1 MNSIDIFPWNEGF
14 STGVSI
20 IDDQHKQLIQLLNLL
35 ASHVAYKT
43 DIPALNNIFD
53 QLADYAIYH
62 FKTEE
67 AIWHKYF
74 PEDSLETN
82 HKDIHSSFISTVTS
96 LKNNEN
102 SEPIN
107 IVIEKLLSFLTSW
120 LATHILETD
129 RFMALTVL
137 ALQSGMSMESAK
149 KQASDRM
156 GGAMR
161 TLIDIVLSTYGN
173 HVANTLHLMREIK
186 DHQKAEEDLIQ
197 ALKEQKES
205 ATRVQSLMD
214 SALDAVVSMDETGKV
229 IAWNPQAEV
238 IFGYSREESLGRDV
252 ADLIVPPVHRE
263 AHRQGMARFIS
274 TNSPSI
280 LGRRIEITG
289 MRSDGTEFPVELTI
303 SGLLQNNKHVF
314 NAYIRD
320 ITDRKKHEEA
330 IYDLAF
336 FDPLTHLPNRR
347 LMLDRLEQ
355 KLRSS
360 DRLNLS
366 SAIFFITINDF
377 KILNTTQ
384 GHDAAD
390 LLLIEIARRLQSN
403 LYKNDTV
410 ASLGG
415 AEFAVLLDLLN
426 KEIDIVANLATKV
439 AEKLLTAI
447 GQPLKLQGNDYHCS
461 ASIGITL
468 FNSNAIASDE
478 LLKHAE
484 AAMQQAEQQGRNS
497 IKFYDPETQAALE
510 ARAKLETL
518 LRKAIPDELQLY
530 YQMQVNRTGLINCA
544 EVLVRWVHPKNGII
558 SPANFIPL
566 AEETGLILPIGLWV
580 LETACKQLKNW
591 EHIENARHLSLAVN
605 VSAKQFHQPDFVEQ
619 VLKIFKSTEVD
630 PSKLKLELTESLL
643 INNVE
648 DIILKMTILGTKGV
662 KFSLDDFGTGF
673 SSLSYL
679 KRLPLN
685 QLKIDQSFVR
695 DALIDPNDAA
705 IVRTIIA
712 LGQSMG
718 LDVIAEGVET
728 EDQRNFLEIH
738 GCNQFQGYL
747 FSKPVPLHEFEALL
761 DIKLDQL

>member
-14 STGVSI
+14 NTGVSI

-43 DIPALNNIFD
+43 DIPALNSIFKE
-53 QLADYAIYH
+53 LADYAIYH

-67 AIWHKYF
+67 SIWHEYF
-74 PEDSLETN
+74 PEDSLEIN
-82 HKDIHSSFISTVTS
+82 HKKIHSNFIATVTS
-96 LKNNEN
+96 LKDNKNA
-102 SEPIN
+102 EPIN

-120 LATHILETD
+120 LALHILETD
-129 RFMALTVL
+129 RFMAFTVL
-137 ALQSGMSMESAK
+137 ALQSGLPMESAK

-156 GGAMR
+156 SGTMR
-161 TLIDIVLSTYGN
+161 TLIDIVLSTYSN
-173 HVANTLHLMREIK
+173 HVNNTLHLMREIK
-186 DHQKAEEDLIQ
+186 DHQKAESDLIE
-197 ALKEQKES
+197 ALNEQKES

-214 SALDAVVSMDETGKV
+214 SALDAVVGMDENGKV

-238 IFGYSREESLGRDV
+238 IFGYSREESMGSDV
-252 ADLIVPPVHRE
+252 ADLIVPPMHRE
-263 AHRQGMARFIS
+263 AHRRGMARFIS
-274 TNSPSI
+274 TNEPSI
-280 LGRRIEITG
+280 IGRRIEIIG

-303 SGLLQNNKHVF
+303 SGLLQNNKHIF

-336 FDPLTHLPNRR
+336 YDPLTHLPNRR

-366 SAIFFITINDF
+366 SAIFFISINDF

-384 GHDAAD
+384 GHNAAD
-390 LLLIEIARRLQSN
+390 SLLIEVAKRLQSN

-415 AEFAVLLDLLN
+415 GEFAVLLDLLN
-426 KEIDIVANLATKV
+426 KEIDLAASLTTRV

-447 GQPLKLQGNDYHCS
+447 GLPLKLQDNDYHCS
-461 ASIGITL
+461 VSIGITL
-468 FNSNAIASDE
+468 FNNNTIAADE
-478 LLKHAE
+478 LLKHAD

-497 IKFYDPETQAALE
+497 IKFYDPDTQAALE

-518 LRKAIPDELQLY
+518 LRKAIPNELQLY
-530 YQMQVNRTGLINCA
+530 YQMQVDRTGLINCA
-544 EVLVRWVHPKNGII
+544 EVLVRWIHPKNGII
-558 SPANFIPL
+558 SPADFIPL

-580 LETACKQLKNW
+580 LETACKQLKDW
-591 EHIENARHLSLAVN
+591 EHVDNARHLSLAVN
-605 VSAKQFHQPDFVEQ
+605 VSAKQFHQPDFVDQ
-619 VLKIFKSTEVD
+619 VLKIFKSTNVD

-643 INNVE
+643 INNVD
-648 DIILKMTILGTKGV
+648 DIILKMTTLGAKGV

-718 LDVIAEGVET
+718 LDVIAEGVES
-728 EDQRNFLEIH
+728 EGQRNFLEIH
-738 GCNQFQGYL
+738 GCNNFQGYL

-761 DIKLDQL
+761 EIIT

>member
-14 STGVSI
+14 NTGVSL
-20 IDDQHKQLIQLLNLL
+20 IDDQHRQLIRLLNLL

-43 DIPALNNIFD
+43 DIPALNSIFKE
-53 QLADYAIYH
+53 LADYAIYH

-67 AIWHKYF
+67 AIWHEYF

-82 HKDIHSSFISTVTS
+82 HKEIHNNFISTVTS

-107 IVIEKLLSFLTSW
+107 IVIENLLSFLTNW
-120 LATHILETD
+120 LASHILETD
-129 RFMALTVL
+129 RFMALTVI
-137 ALQSGMSMESAK
+137 ALQSGLSMESAK
-149 KQASDRM
+149 IQASDRM
-156 GGAMR
+156 SGTMR

-173 HVANTLHLMREIK
+173 HVTNTLYLMREIK
-186 DHQKAEEDLIQ
+186 DHQKAENDLIQ
-197 ALKEQKES
+197 ALTEQKES

-214 SALDAVVSMDETGKV
+214 SALDAVVGMDENGKV

-238 IFGYSREESLGRDV
+238 IFGYSREASMGKDV
-252 ADLIVPPVHRE
+252 ADLIVPPMHRE
-263 AHRQGMARFIS
+263 AHRRGMVRFIS
-274 TNSPSI
+274 TNEPSI
-280 LGRRIEITG
+280 IGRRIEIIG

-303 SGLLQNNKHVF
+303 SGLLQNNKHIF

-336 FDPLTHLPNRR
+336 YDPLTHLPNRR

-360 DRLNLS
+360 DRMNLS
-366 SAIFFITINDF
+366 SAIFFISINDF

-384 GHDAAD
+384 GHNAAD
-390 LLLIEIARRLQSN
+390 SLLIEVAKRLQSN

-415 AEFAVLLDLLN
+415 GEFAVLLDLLN
-426 KEIDIVANLATKV
+426 KEIDLAATLTTRV

-447 GQPLKLQGNDYHCS
+447 GLPLKLQDNDYHCS

-468 FNSNAIASDE
+468 FNNNAIAADE
-478 LLKHAE
+478 LLKHAD
-484 AAMQQAEQQGRNS
+484 AAMQQAEQHGRNS
-497 IKFYDPETQAALE
+497 INFYDPDTQAALE

-530 YQMQVNRTGLINCA
+530 YQMQVDRTGLINCA
-544 EVLVRWVHPKNGII
+544 EVLVRWIHPKNGII
-558 SPANFIPL
+558 SPADFIPL

-580 LETACKQLKNW
+580 LETACKQLKDW
-591 EHIENARHLSLAVN
+591 EQVDNARHLSLAVN
-605 VSAKQFHQPDFVEQ
+605 VSAKQFHQPDFVDQ
-619 VLKIFKSTEVD
+619 VIKIIKGTNVD

-648 DIILKMTILGTKGV
+648 DIIFKMTSLGAKGV

-695 DALIDPNDAA
+695 DALNDPNDAA

-718 LDVIAEGVET
+718 LDVIAEGVES

-738 GCNQFQGYL
+738 GCNNFQGYL

-761 DIKLDQL
+761 EIIT

>member
-43 DIPALNNIFD
+43 DIPALNIIFKE
-53 QLADYAIYH
+53 LADYAIYH
-62 FKTEE
+62 FETEE
-67 AIWHKYF
+67 AIWHEYF
-74 PEDSLETN
+74 PEDSLEKN
-82 HKDIHSSFISTVTS
+82 HKETHNNFIATVSS

-102 SEPIN
+102 AEPIN
-107 IVIEKLLSFLTSW
+107 VVIEKLLFFLSSW
-120 LATHILETD
+120 LASHILESD
-129 RFMALTVL
+129 MFMALTVL
-137 ALQSGMSMESAK
+137 GLKSGMPIESAK
-149 KQASDRM
+149 KQASERM
-156 GGAMR
+156 SGTMR

-173 HVANTLHLMREIK
+173 RVTNTLHLMREIK
-186 DHQKAEEDLIQ
+186 GHQKTESDLIQ
-197 ALKEQKES
+197 VLKEQKES
-205 ATRVQSLMD
+205 AARIQSLMD
-214 SALDAVVSMDETGKV
+214 SALDAVVGMDENGKV

-238 IFGYSREESLGRDV
+238 IFGYSREESIGRDV
-252 ADLIVPPVHRE
+252 ADLIVPPIHRE
-263 AHRQGMARFIS
+263 AHRQGMARFIT
-274 TNSPSI
+274 TNEPSI
-280 LGRRIEITG
+280 IGKRVEITG

-303 SGLLQNNKHVF
+303 SGLLQNNKHIF

-336 FDPLTHLPNRR
+336 YDPLTHLPNRR

-366 SAIFFITINDF
+366 SAIFFISINDF
-377 KILNTTQ
+377 KVLNTTH
-384 GHDAAD
+384 GHNAAD
-390 LLLIEIARRLQSN
+390 LLLIEIAKRLQDN

-410 ASLGG
+410 ARLDGG
-415 AEFAVLLDLLN
+415 EFAIVLDLLN
-426 KEIDIVANLATKV
+426 NEIEMAATMATKV
-439 AEKLLTAI
+439 AKKLLTAI
-447 GQPLKLQGNDYHCS
+447 GLPLTLQVSDYHCS

-468 FNSNAIASDE
+468 FINNVIASDE

-484 AAMQQAEQQGRNS
+484 AAMQQAVHHGRNE
-497 IKFYDPETQAALE
+497 IKFYDPETQSALE
-510 ARAKLETL
+510 TRAKLETL
-518 LRKAIPDELQLY
+518 LHKAIPDELQLY
-530 YQMQVNRTGLINCA
+530 YQMQVDRNGLINCA
-544 EVLVRWVHPKNGII
+544 EVLVRWIHPKNGII

-566 AEETGLILPIGLWV
+566 AEETGLILPLGLWV
-580 LETACKQLKNW
+580 LETACKQLKDW
-591 EHIENARHLSLAVN
+591 EQIDNARHLSLAVN
-605 VSAKQFHQPDFVEQ
+605 VSAKQFHQPDFVDQ
-619 VLKIFKSTEVD
+619 VLKIFKSTDVD

-648 DIILKMTILGTKGV
+648 DIILKMTILGAKGV

-718 LDVIAEGVET
+718 LDVIAEGVEI
-728 EDQRNFLEIH
+728 EDQRKFLEIH
-738 GCNQFQGYL
+738 GCNHFQGYL

-761 DIKLDQL
+761 EIN

>member
-14 STGVSI
+14 NTGVSL
-20 IDDQHKQLIQLLNLL
+20 IDDQHRQLIRLLNLL

-43 DIPALNNIFD
+43 DIPALNSIFKE
-53 QLADYAIYH
+53 LADYAIYH

-67 AIWHKYF
+67 AIWHEYF
-74 PEDSLETN
+74 PEDSLEIN
-82 HKDIHSSFISTVTS
+82 HKEIHNNFISTVTS

-107 IVIEKLLSFLTSW
+107 IVIEKLLSFLTNW
-120 LATHILETD
+120 LASHILETD
-129 RFMALTVL
+129 RFMALTVI
-137 ALQSGMSMESAK
+137 ALQSGLSMESAK
-149 KQASDRM
+149 IQASDRM
-156 GGAMR
+156 SGTMR

-173 HVANTLHLMREIK
+173 HVTNTLYLMREIK
-186 DHQKAEEDLIQ
+186 DHQKAENDLIQ
-197 ALKEQKES
+197 ALTEQKES

-214 SALDAVVSMDETGKV
+214 SALDAVVGMDENGKV

-238 IFGYSREESLGRDV
+238 IFGYSREASMGKDV
-252 ADLIVPPVHRE
+252 ADLIVPPMHRE
-263 AHRQGMARFIS
+263 AHRRGMVRFIS
-274 TNSPSI
+274 TNEPSI
-280 LGRRIEITG
+280 IGRRIEIIG

-303 SGLLQNNKHVF
+303 SGLLQNNKHIF

-336 FDPLTHLPNRR
+336 YDPLTHLPNRR

-360 DRLNLS
+360 DRMNLS
-366 SAIFFITINDF
+366 SAIFFISINDF

-384 GHDAAD
+384 GHNAAD
-390 LLLIEIARRLQSN
+390 SLLIEVAKRLQSN

-415 AEFAVLLDLLN
+415 GEFAVLLDLLN
-426 KEIDIVANLATKV
+426 KEIDLAATLTTRV

-447 GQPLKLQGNDYHCS
+447 GLPLKLQDNDYHCS

-468 FNSNAIASDE
+468 FNNNAIAADE
-478 LLKHAE
+478 LLKHAD
-484 AAMQQAEQQGRNS
+484 AAMQQAEQHGRNS
-497 IKFYDPETQAALE
+497 IKFYDPDTQAALE

-530 YQMQVNRTGLINCA
+530 YQMQVDRTGLINCA
-544 EVLVRWVHPKNGII
+544 EVLVRWIHPKNGII
-558 SPANFIPL
+558 SPADFIPL

-580 LETACKQLKNW
+580 LETACKQLKDW
-591 EHIENARHLSLAVN
+591 EQVDNARHLSLAVN
-605 VSAKQFHQPDFVEQ
+605 VSAKQFHQPDFVDQ
-619 VLKIFKSTEVD
+619 VIKIIKGTNVD

-648 DIILKMTILGTKGV
+648 DIIFKMTSLGAKGV

-695 DALIDPNDAA
+695 DALNDPNDAA

-718 LDVIAEGVET
+718 LDVIAEGVES

-738 GCNQFQGYL
+738 GCNNFQGYL

-761 DIKLDQL
+761 EIIT

>member
-447 GQPLKLQGNDYHCS
+447 GQPLKLQDNDYHCS

>member
-648 DIILKMTILGTKGV
+648 DIVLKMTILGTKGV

>member
-1 MNSIDIFPWNEGF
+1 M
-14 STGVSI
+14 
-20 IDDQHKQLIQLLNLL
+20 
-35 ASHVAYKT
+35 
-43 DIPALNNIFD
+43 
-53 QLADYAIYH
+53 
-62 FKTEE
+62 
-67 AIWHKYF
+67 
-74 PEDSLETN
+74 
-82 HKDIHSSFISTVTS
+82 
-96 LKNNEN
+96 
-102 SEPIN
+102 EP
-107 IVIEKLLSFLTSW
+107 
-120 LATHILETD
+120 
-129 RFMALTVL
+129 
-137 ALQSGMSMESAK
+137 
-149 KQASDRM
+149 
-156 GGAMR
+156 
-161 TLIDIVLSTYGN
+161 
-173 HVANTLHLMREIK
+173 
-186 DHQKAEEDLIQ
+186 
-197 ALKEQKES
+197 
-205 ATRVQSLMD
+205 
-214 SALDAVVSMDETGKV
+214 
-229 IAWNPQAEV
+229 
-238 IFGYSREESLGRDV
+238 
-252 ADLIVPPVHRE
+252 
-263 AHRQGMARFIS
+263 
-274 TNSPSI
+274 
-280 LGRRIEITG
+280 
-289 MRSDGTEFPVELTI
+289 EFPVELTV

-366 SAIFFITINDF
+366 SAIFFISINDF

-390 LLLIEIARRLQSN
+390 LLIIEIAKRLQSN

-415 AEFAVLLDLLN
+415 AEFAVLLGLIN
-426 KEIDIVANLATKV
+426 KEIDMVANLTTKV

-447 GQPLKLQGNDYHCS
+447 GQPLKLQDSDYHCS

-468 FNSNAIASDE
+468 FNSNAIAADE

-497 IKFYDPETQAALE
+497 IKFYDPDTQAALE

-544 EVLVRWVHPKNGII
+544 EVLVRWAHPKNGII

-591 EHIENARHLSLAVN
+591 EHIDNARHLSLAVN

-648 DIILKMTILGTKGV
+648 DIILKMTILGAKGV

-705 IVRTIIA
+705 IVRMIIA

-718 LDVIAEGVET
+718 LDVIAEGVES
-728 EDQRNFLEIH
+728 EDQRSFLEIH

-747 FSKPVPLHEFEALL
+747 FSKPVPLNEFEALL
-761 DIKLDQL
+761 DID

>member
-14 STGVSI
+14 STGLSI
-20 IDDQHKQLIQLLNLL
+20 IDDQHKELIHLLNLL

-43 DIPALNNIFD
+43 DILALNSIFD
-53 QLADYAIYH
+53 RLADYAIYH

-67 AIWHKYF
+67 SIWHEYF

-82 HKDIHSSFISTVTS
+82 HKNIHSSFISTVTS
-96 LKNNEN
+96 LKNNEKA
-102 SEPIN
+102 EPIN

-120 LATHILETD
+120 LASHILETD

-137 ALQSGMSMESAK
+137 ALKSGMSMQAAK

-156 GGAMR
+156 SGAMR

-173 HVANTLHLMREIK
+173 HVANTLYLMREIK
-186 DHQKAEEDLIQ
+186 DHQKTEADLTQ

-205 ATRVQSLMD
+205 AARVQSLMD
-214 SALDAVVSMDETGKV
+214 SALDAVVSMDEAGKV

-238 IFGYSREESLGRDV
+238 IFGYSREESIGRDV
-252 ADLIVPPVHRE
+252 GDLIVPPLHRE
-263 AHRQGMARFIS
+263 AHRQGMARFMS
-274 TNSPSI
+274 THSPSI
-280 LGRRIEITG
+280 IGRRIEITG

-303 SGLLQNNKHVF
+303 SGLQQNNKHVF

-355 KLRSS
+355 RLRSS
-360 DRLNLS
+360 DRLNLG

-390 LLLIEIARRLQSN
+390 LLLIEIAKRLQSN

-426 KEIDIVANLATKV
+426 KEIDMVANLTTKV

-447 GQPLKLQGNDYHCS
+447 GQPLKLQDNDYHCS

-468 FNSNAIASDE
+468 FNSNAIAADE

-497 IKFYDPETQAALE
+497 IKFYDPDTQAALE

-544 EVLVRWVHPKNGII
+544 EVLVRWVHPQNGII

-566 AEETGLILPIGLWV
+566 AEETGLILPLGLWV
-580 LETACKQLKNW
+580 LETACKQLKKW
-591 EHIENARHLSLAVN
+591 EHIDNARHLSLAVN

-619 VLKIFKSTEVD
+619 VLKIFKNTEVD

-648 DIILKMTILGTKGV
+648 DIILKMTILGAKGV

-718 LDVIAEGVET
+718 LDVIAEGVES

-747 FSKPVPLHEFEALL
+747 FGKPVPLHEFEALL
-761 DIKLDQL
+761 EIN

>member
-186 DHQKAEEDLIQ
+186 DHQKAEDDLIQ